1 MTAALRRAALP
12 VPPPACLS
20 AWTRCALLPGPDAI
34 VPASPRSRR
43 PRDTRPA
50 LSRARGQPRDST
62 RCASVWSPGPHVL
75 CGFSQERAPLPRP
88 VAPATGRARVRA
100 PITCP
105 SRVPAHS
112 QPARALGVALRSCQP
127 VASSSFACPCLSLR
141 LCPGRSWTVAL
152 DGSPESFVRRRRP
165 SLPRSTP
172 RSTPPSP
179 SLP

>member
-1 MTAALRRAALP
+1 MMTTNAPVPQKPRSSGNEIPEVIARRAALP

-62 RCASVWSPGPHVL
+62 RCASVWSPGPHVI

-88 VAPATGRARVRA
+88 VAPATGRRIALACRGRCASCSGSARVRQHRGAYFCAA
-100 PITCP
+100 PP
-105 SRVPAHS
+105 
-112 QPARALGVALRSCQP
+112 
-127 VASSSFACPCLSLR
+127 F
-141 LCPGRSWTVAL
+141 
-152 DGSPESFVRRRRP
+152 
-165 SLPRSTP
+165 
-172 RSTPPSP
+172 
-179 SLP
+179 

>member
-1 MTAALRRAALP
+1 MQNTSLCKACSSLQARGAHGRWSTKLSSKHAAVCRHGVRQCRTQFARQIAALP

-88 VAPATGRARVRA
+88 VAPATGRRMGQVRLVLRLRPRPPA
-100 PITCP
+100 PG
-105 SRVPAHS
+105 R
-112 QPARALGVALRSCQP
+112 LFLRSPP
-127 VASSSFACPCLSLR
+127 VLR
-141 LCPGRSWTVAL
+141 
-152 DGSPESFVRRRRP
+152 ESHKRKMNG
-165 SLPRSTP
+165 LQG
-172 RSTPPSP
+172 
-179 SLP
+179 